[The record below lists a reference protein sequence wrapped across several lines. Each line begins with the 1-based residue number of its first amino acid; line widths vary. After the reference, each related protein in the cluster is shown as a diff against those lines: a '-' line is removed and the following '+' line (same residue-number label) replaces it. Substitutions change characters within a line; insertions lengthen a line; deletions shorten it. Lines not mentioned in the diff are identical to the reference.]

1 MKISDTSV
9 GIDHSEIRPCSDG
22 CRNIG
27 FNCGFLISRQVL
39 DFRNE
44 ISKTVFK
51 IDSKSPENLGVFFEE
66 ILEINF
72 NRMTK
77 NNRVRNLHHGGFH
90 MKGEQH
96 SLIFRCSFLLSKETD
111 KRRLAHAGRVDDF
124 PGLQGNPFFKNSHR
138 SVSRGVLNLD
148 RSRTLDCDRFFVRS
162 EITFGHGG
170 DTGF

>member
-1 MKISDTSV
+1 
-9 GIDHSEIRPCSDG
+9 
-22 CRNIG
+22 
-27 FNCGFLISRQVL
+27 
-39 DFRNE
+39 
-44 ISKTVFK
+44 
-51 IDSKSPENLGVFFEE
+51 
-66 ILEINF
+66 
-72 NRMTK
+72 MTK

-170 DTGF
+170 DTGFRISAPSSHRVRVGFGILLNSFWCATIGIALTKNWINSTPLHLIVTVFDFLLVNIDRIFGIIRQSDPFCL